1 MSNRISLLA
10 LAVLLA
16 LGAGYLTLG
25 PSVVL
30 GGPTKA
36 TIVEVTRAVMLAS
49 AASPEQDAAAQAA
62 EITPQGLCSR
72 NQDGSHACLVEITTP
87 GAAPRSLISVLRKDA
102 GGGWIPAQ

>member
-1 MSNRISLLA
+1 MGNRFA
-10 LAVLLA
+10 FFTLAVLLA
-16 LGAGYLTLG
+16 LGAGYLSLG

-62 EITPQGLCSR
+62 EIIPQGLCSR
-72 NQDGSHACLVEITTP
+72 NEDGSHACMVEITTP
-87 GAAPRSLISVLRKDA
+87 GDDPRSLISVLRKDA
-102 GGGWIPAQ
+102 EGRWIPVQ